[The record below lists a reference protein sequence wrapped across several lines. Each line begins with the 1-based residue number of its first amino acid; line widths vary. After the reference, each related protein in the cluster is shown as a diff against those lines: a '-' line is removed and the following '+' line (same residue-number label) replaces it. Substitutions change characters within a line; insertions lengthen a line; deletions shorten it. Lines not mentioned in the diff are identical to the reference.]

1 MLRVSACV
9 LLMLISLPAC
19 AKRPDAIAP
28 IAVSDAGFMAMDCQ
42 ALAQE
47 LRVEREK
54 LAALTRQQNDAA
66 TGDAV
71 GVFLIGVPTA
81 SVFGGDKEGN
91 LAVSK
96 GTVLAMEN
104 AERAKNCGAAP
115 TQPSIVQAPAVAAPA
130 TSSPTAV
137 NAAPVPLKSPAKIN

>member
-1 MLRVSACV
+1 MVRILGCV
-9 LLMLISLPAC
+9 LLMLMVLPAC

-28 IAVSDAGFMAMDCQ
+28 IAVSESGYMAMDCQ
-42 ALAQE
+42 MLATE
-47 LRVEREK
+47 LRLERQK
-54 LAALTRQQNDAA
+54 LAALTKQQNDAA

-104 AERAKNCGAAP
+104 AERAKNCGAVP
-115 TQPSIVQAPAVAAPA
+115 TQPAVVQSQATSAPA
-130 TSSPTAV
+130 TPSPTAV
-137 NAAPVPLKSPAKIN
+137 NAAPVPSRSPAKVN

>member
-1 MLRVSACV
+1 MYQSQAHV
-9 LLMLISLPAC
+9 LIALIALAGC

-115 TQPSIVQAPAVAAPA
+115 AQPAVVQAPAAASPV
-130 TSSPTAV
+130 TTSPTAV
-137 NAAPVPLKSPAKIN
+137 NAAPVPSKSPAKIN